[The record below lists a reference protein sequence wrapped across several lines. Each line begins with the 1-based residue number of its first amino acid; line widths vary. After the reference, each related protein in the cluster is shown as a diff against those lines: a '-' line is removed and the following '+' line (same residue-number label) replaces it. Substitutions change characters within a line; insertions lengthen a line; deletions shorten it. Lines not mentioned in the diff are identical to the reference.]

1 MRYYAI
7 ETYTPYCGEHFYHY
21 LSVDANEELDDY
33 MEVISEWVAG
43 DALEWYYDTA
53 EEDYPD
59 FNDYLC
65 ECGYRVA
72 EISYEEYRSE
82 IL

>member
-21 LSVDANEELDDY
+21 LSVGVNEELDDY
-33 MEVISEWVAG
+33 MELIDEWVIE
-43 DALEWYYDTA
+43 DALEWYYNRA
-53 EEDYPD
+53 KEDRPD
-59 FNDYLC
+59 LNDYLY
-65 ECGYRVA
+65 ECGYRA
-72 EISYEEYRSE
+72 EKISYEEYRSE